1 MKPDILH
8 ITEALRASWR
18 PETSTLGDDLPADN
32 PARGQCAV
40 SSLVVQ
46 DFLGGDLFRVRV
58 SGDGIDERHYYN
70 VLDDSTVIDTTR
82 EQYQGKPVSLVPEP
96 VDLEGKYASIREKS
110 LDNEDTRRRYE
121 VLRRLVGDI
130 LGEHLLLSN
139 FIGSVDE

>member
-8 ITEALRASWR
+8 ITEALRASWS
-18 PETSTLGDDLPADN
+18 PKTSTWGEDLPVDN

-46 DFLGGDLFRVRV
+46 DFLGGDLFRVRAN
-58 SGDGIDERHYYN
+58 GEGIDEKHYYN
-70 VLDDSTVIDTTR
+70 VLDDGTVIDTTR
-82 EQYQGKPVSLVPEP
+82 EQYQGKVVSLTPAP
-96 VDLEGKYASIREKS
+96 VDLEGKYVSIRKKS

>member
-8 ITEALRASWR
+8 ITEALRASWC

-82 EQYQGKPVSLVPEP
+82 EQYQGKAVSLTPAP
-96 VDLEGKYASIREKS
+96 VDLEGKYVSIREKV
-110 LDNEDTRRRYE
+110 LDNEDTRKRYE
-121 VLRRLVGDI
+121 LLRQLVNDNLQKGQSY
-130 LGEHLLLSN
+130 EY
-139 FIGSVDE
+139 

>member
-8 ITEALRASWR
+8 ITEALRASWC
-18 PETSTLGDDLPADN
+18 PETSTLGDDLPVDN
-32 PARGQCAV
+32 PARGQCVV

-82 EQYQGKPVSLVPEP
+82 EQYQGRPVSLVPEP
-96 VDLEGKYASIREKS
+96 VDLEGKYVSIREKV
-110 LDNEDTRRRYE
+110 LDNEDTRKRYE
-121 VLRRLVGDI
+121 LLRQLVNDNLQKGQSY
-130 LGEHLLLSN
+130 EY
-139 FIGSVDE
+139 

>member
-8 ITEALRASWR
+8 ITEALRASWC
-18 PETSTLGDDLPADN
+18 PETSTLGDDLPVDN

-70 VLDDSTVIDTTR
+70 VLDDGIVIDTTR
-82 EQYQGKPVSLVPEP
+82 EQYQGKPVSLTPAP
-96 VDLEGKYASIREKS
+96 VDLEGKYVSIREKV
-110 LDNEDTRRRYE
+110 LDNEDTRKRYE
-121 VLRRLVGDI
+121 LLRQLVNDNLQKGQSY
-130 LGEHLLLSN
+130 EY
-139 FIGSVDE
+139 

>member
-18 PETSTLGDDLPADN
+18 PETSTLGDDLPVDN

-82 EQYQGKPVSLVPEP
+82 EQYQGKAVSLTPAP
-96 VDLEGKYASIREKS
+96 VDLEGEYVSIREKV
-110 LDNEDTRRRYE
+110 LDNEDTRKRYE
-121 VLRRLVGDI
+121 LLRQLVNDNLQKGQSY
-130 LGEHLLLSN
+130 EY
-139 FIGSVDE
+139 